1 MLNIHDYDIDLLNLV
16 DVENILEQLLYQVR
30 ALTSSDAGTIYLKD
44 KDSLKFCVFQNDS
57 LSEANLNQSI
67 QDSKFLRL
75 PLDNCKY
82 IAVKSF
88 VEARGYKIDDIYT
101 EEFLDVSG
109 IKSFDAKFN
118 YKTYSMLTIPLVDTT
133 TQNTI
138 GVLQI
143 INKIKNGKLSAYN
156 DFDMELIKMASSFI
170 AYTISKTIIYND
182 SLKKID
188 KVINS
193 AINSKI
199 NTEIQNDRMNSF
211 HNKIKHTSKMLKNIA
226 HQWRQPLC
234 ELSMN
239 NSYLSLKSTDSQ
251 WDELLIDNQS
261 IIKSLSSIIDDF
273 EKAYENDE
281 NNLFNIVS
289 AYTIAYKVINTYI
302 KSHNIKIIKNIDKD
316 IRIFG
321 EKNTFVQ
328 LILSIFQNSIDIFK
342 IRKIKEPQIEFTAKK
357 IDGEIV
363 ITFEDNGGGIDENLL
378 SNIFELTKDKSK
390 TDNLTLNML
399 KIVIKEKFNGEIIA
413 KNTNQGFMLIIIISD
428 SSLLGTHNE

>member
-82 IAVKSF
+82 ITVKSF
-88 VEARGYKIDDIYT
+88 VEARGYKIDDIYA

-143 INKIKNGKLSAYN
+143 INKIKNGEPSAYN

-188 KVINS
+188 KVIN
-193 AINSKI
+193 
-199 NTEIQNDRMNSF
+199 
-211 HNKIKHTSKMLKNIA
+211 NKN
-226 HQWRQPLC
+226 C
-234 ELSMN
+234 
-239 NSYLSLKSTDSQ
+239 
-251 WDELLIDNQS
+251 
-261 IIKSLSSIIDDF
+261 
-273 EKAYENDE
+273 
-281 NNLFNIVS
+281 
-289 AYTIAYKVINTYI
+289 
-302 KSHNIKIIKNIDKD
+302 
-316 IRIFG
+316 
-321 EKNTFVQ
+321 
-328 LILSIFQNSIDIFK
+328 IFK
-342 IRKIKEPQIEFTAKK
+342 DT
-357 IDGEIV
+357 V
-363 ITFEDNGGGIDENLL
+363 L
-378 SNIFELTKDKSK
+378 IFL
-390 TDNLTLNML
+390 
-399 KIVIKEKFNGEIIA
+399 
-413 KNTNQGFMLIIIISD
+413 
-428 SSLLGTHNE
+428 H